1 MKKLL
6 AAALLIAGQIACAP
20 FAAAAEEAKPAAP
33 QQQRMRDCNAE
44 ARDMKGQ
51 PRKDFMKDCLS
62 GKQAANKAAREER
75 REERQEARDGR
86 QNERQ
91 AVRAERQEERQTT
104 RTAQQDRMKTCNADA
119 SAKALKGDARKAF
132 MSDCLKAK

>member
-75 REERQEARDGR
+75 R
-86 QNERQ
+86 
-91 AVRAERQEERQTT
+91 AERQEERQTA

>member
-62 GKQAANKAAREER
+62 GKQAVNKAAREER
-75 REERQEARDGR
+75 RE
-86 QNERQ
+86 ERQ
-91 AVRAERQEERQTT
+91 AVRAERQEERQTA

-119 SAKALKGDARKAF
+119 SAKSLKGDARKAF